1 MPRTTAALNSFV
13 SGEFSAKLDGR
24 TDFEKYASGCKTL
37 ENMLVHPQGAAARR
51 VGTQFISE
59 VKTSSAKTRLIPFE
73 FSTTQT
79 YVLEFGNTYIRMF
92 KDKGQITE
100 GDVTVTAI
108 TKANPGVV
116 TATSHG
122 YADGDIV
129 ILSSVVGMTEVN
141 GKTFKVSNKDT
152 NTFELENVDGVDVDT
167 SGFTTYSSGGD
178 ANKIYEI
185 VSPYLTAELFELK
198 FAQSADVMYIV
209 HPNHETMKL
218 SRTGHTAWTLTEVA
232 FTDGPYLST
241 NTTATTLT
249 PASVGVATGVNI
261 TASAITGIN
270 GGVGWLATDVGRIL
284 KFNSGKA
291 IITARTNTT
300 VVVATITT
308 AFTNTNATA
317 AFNLGAFSDTTG
329 HPSCVS
335 FFEQRLVFAGTTDE
349 PQTLYFSKSGD
360 YENMTTGTNA
370 DDAMVYTIASNQVN
384 KIRYLKAVRTLLIGT
399 TGGEFSVSADGTDAA
414 VTPTNVT
421 IKRQSSFGAANVDA
435 QPAGN
440 AVLFLQR
447 AKRKIRELA
456 YNYDSDGY
464 VAPDLTI
471 LNETV
476 TNSGITEMAYQQAPD
491 SILWCVRDDGVLAG
505 LTYQRTDNVVAWH
518 RHIIGGK
525 SDTGKNI
532 IQQKIN
538 FTANGTIVNGT
549 ANSITLASHGL
560 VTNDPIYYY
569 AAANPITGI
578 SSGSLYYVITTDA
591 NTIKLS
597 LTAALSA
604 AGTAISLT
612 APSTASTQSIYQGV
626 NISSNVIYSSAHG
639 LKTGDIIFY
648 DNVGTTIGGL
658 SENTSYYVSRV
669 DDNQFKLYSDSNL
682 VNVVSLTSAHTSEQV
697 DNILQNAKVES
708 VATISGDL
716 NEDELWI
723 VSQRWVNGAVRR
735 FVECF
740 SDFDFDETAPE
751 DFKFLDSHLSYSG
764 VAVSSLS
771 GLDHLEG
778 ETVSILAD
786 GATHATKVVS
796 SGAISLDRAATKVV
810 VGLPYSSVLQTMRIE
825 GGAGQYEG
833 TAQGKIK
840 RISKVVLRLFE
851 TVGAKVG
858 PSLDNL
864 ETVPFRTTSG
874 AMDLPVSTFLAGDKE
889 VEFAD
894 DYNTDGFIFVK
905 QEQPLPLTILALYP
919 TIVTND
925 G

>member
-13 SGEFSAKLDGR
+13 SGEFSAKMDGR
-24 TDFEKYASGCKTL
+24 IDFDKYSSGCKTL
-37 ENMLVHPQGAAARR
+37 QNMLVHPQGAAARR

-100 GDVTVTAI
+100 GDVTISAI
-108 TKANPGVV
+108 TKANPAVV
-116 TATSHG
+116 TANGHG
-122 YADGDIV
+122 FSNGDFV

-141 GKTFKVSNKDT
+141 GKTFKVADKTT
-152 NTFELENVDGVDVDT
+152 NTFELQDVDGTDIN
-167 SGFTTYSSGGD
+167 SSAFTTYSSGGD
-178 ANKIYEI
+178 ANRIYQI
-185 VSPYLTAELFELK
+185 TSPYLTAELFELK
-198 FAQSADVMYIV
+198 FAQSADVMYLS
-209 HPNHETMKL
+209 HPNHEVMKL
-218 SRTGHTAWTLTEVA
+218 SRTDHTAWTLTEVE
-232 FTDGPYLST
+232 FTDGPYLSE
-241 NTTATTLT
+241 NTTTTTLT
-249 PASVGVATGVNI
+249 PASSGTGTGVNI
-261 TASAITGIN
+261 TASAVTGIN
-270 GGVGWLATDVGRIL
+270 GGSGFLATDVGRIIS
-284 KFNSGKA
+284 FNSGKA
-291 IITARTNTT
+291 KITARTNTT
-300 VVVATITT
+300 VVVVTITT
-308 AFTNTNATA
+308 AFANTDATA
-317 AFNLGAFSDTTG
+317 AFKLGAFSDTTG

-384 KIRYLKAVRTLLIGT
+384 KIRYLKSVRTLLIGT
-399 TGGEFSVSADGTDAA
+399 TGGEFTVSADGTDAA
-414 VTPTNVT
+414 VTPVN
-421 IKRQSSFGAANVDA
+421 IQIRRQSSFGAANVDA

-440 AVLFLQR
+440 AILFLQR

-456 YNYDSDGY
+456 YNYDTDGY
-464 VAPDLTI
+464 VAPDLCI

-476 TNSGITEMAYQQAPD
+476 TKSGINEMAYQQAPD
-491 SILWCVRDDGVLAG
+491 SILWAVRDDGVLAG

-518 RHIIGGK
+518 RHILGGK
-525 SDTGKNI
+525 SDTTKNI
-532 IQQKIN
+532 IQQQIS
-538 FTANGTIVNGT
+538 FTANTTVVNGT
-549 ANSITLASHGL
+549 NNTITLSSHGL
-560 VTNDPIYYY
+560 STNDPIYYY

-578 SSGSLYYVITTDA
+578 SSGSLYYVIATDS
-591 NTIKLS
+591 NTIKLAT
-597 LTAALSA
+597 TAANSA

-612 APSTASTQSIYQGV
+612 GPSSASTQYIYQGV
-626 NISSNVIYSSAHG
+626 NISSNVIYSADHG
-639 LKTGDIIFY
+639 FETGDIIFY
-648 DNVGTTIGGL
+648 DNIGTAIGGL
-658 SENTSYYVSRV
+658 SENIEYYVSRV
-669 DDNQFKLYSDSNL
+669 DDDQFKIYTDSKL
-682 VNVVSLTSAHTSEQV
+682 TSVVSLTSAHTSEQT
-697 DNILQNAKVES
+697 DNILQDAKVES

-716 NEDELWI
+716 NEDELWVI
-723 VSQRWVNGAVRR
+723 TQRWVNGVVRR
-735 FVECF
+735 YVECF
-740 SDFDFDETAPE
+740 SNFDFDETAPE
-751 DFKFLDSHLSYSG
+751 DFKFVDSHLSYSG

-786 GATHATKVVS
+786 GATHAQKTVS
-796 SGAISLDRAATKVV
+796 SGSISLDRSSRKVV
-810 VGLPYSSVLQTMRIE
+810 VGLPYNSVLQTMRIE
-825 GGAGQYEG
+825 GGAGQTEG

-840 RISKVVLRLFE
+840 RISKIVLRLFE

-874 AMDLPVSTFLAGDKE
+874 AMDLPVSTFIAGDKE
-889 VEFAD
+889 IEFSD

-905 QEQPLPLTILALYP
+905 QDQALPLTVLALYP

>member
-1 MPRTTAALNSFV
+1 MPRTTASINSFV

-24 TDFEKYASGCKTL
+24 TDFEKYSSGCKTL

-51 VGTQFISE
+51 VGTQFIAE
-59 VKTSSAKTRLIPFE
+59 VKTSAAKTRLIPFE

-79 YVLEFGNTYIRMF
+79 YILEFGNNYIRFF
-92 KDKGQITE
+92 KDKGQI
-100 GDVTVTAI
+100 
-108 TKANPGVV
+108 
-116 TATSHG
+116 
-122 YADGDIV
+122 
-129 ILSSVVGMTEVN
+129 
-141 GKTFKVSNKDT
+141 F
-152 NTFELENVDGVDVDT
+152 
-167 SGFTTYSSGGD
+167 SSGS
-178 ANKIYEI
+178 AYEI
-185 VSPYLTAELFELK
+185 STPYLTAELFEIK
-198 FAQSADVMYIV
+198 FAQSADVMFLC
-209 HPNHETMKL
+209 HPNHEVMKL
-218 SRTGHTAWTLTEVA
+218 SRTAHTSWTLAEVD
-232 FTDGPYLST
+232 FTDGPYLAT
-241 NTTATTLT
+241 NTTDTTLT
-249 PASVGVATGVNI
+249 PQQTATGTGKTI
-261 TASAITGIN
+261 TASAVTGIN

-291 IITARTNTT
+291 IITARTNAT
-300 VVVATITT
+300 VAVATITT
-308 AFTNTNATA
+308 AFTNTDATA
-317 AFNLGAFSDTTG
+317 AFNLGAFSNTTG
-329 HPSCVS
+329 FPSCVS

-440 AVLFLQR
+440 AVLFLQA

-476 TNSGITEMAYQQAPD
+476 TKSGITEMAFQQSPD
-491 SILWCVRDDGVLAG
+491 NILWCVREDGVLAG

-518 RHIIGGK
+518 RHILGGR
-525 SDTGKNI
+525 SDTTKNI
-532 IQQKIN
+532 IQQKIS
-538 FTANGTIVNGT
+538 FTANTTIVNGT
-549 ANSITLASHGL
+549 NNTITLSSHGL
-560 VTNDPIYYY
+560 ATNDPIYYY

-578 SSGSLYYVITTDA
+578 SSGSLYYVIRTDA
-591 NTIKLS
+591 NTIKLAT
-597 LTAALSA
+597 TAARSA

-612 APSTASTQSIYQGV
+612 GPSTASTQFIYQGV
-626 NISSNVIYSSAHG
+626 NISSNVIYSDDHG
-639 LKTGDIIFY
+639 FKTGDIIFY

-658 SENTSYYVSRV
+658 SENVPYYVSRV
-669 DDNQFKLYSDSNL
+669 DDDQFKLYTDSKL
-682 VNVVSLTSAHTSEQV
+682 VHVVSLTSAHTSEQT
-697 DNILQNAKVES
+697 DNILQDAKVES
-708 VATISGDL
+708 IASISGDL
-716 NEDELWI
+716 NEDELWVI
-723 VSQRWVNGAVRR
+723 TQRWVNGAIKRY
-735 FVECF
+735 VECF
-740 SDFDFDETAPE
+740 SEFDFDETAPE

-764 VAVSSLS
+764 VAVSSVS
-771 GLDHLEG
+771 GLSHLEG
-778 ETVSILAD
+778 ETVYILAD
-786 GATHATKVVS
+786 GATHATKVVA
-796 SGAISLDRAATKVV
+796 SGAITLDRPSRKVT
-810 VGLPYSSVLQTMRIE
+810 VGLPYNSVLQTMRIE
-825 GGAGQYEG
+825 AGAGQYEG

-840 RISKVVLRLFE
+840 RISKVILRLFE

-858 PSLDNL
+858 PSLDSL

-889 VEFAD
+889 VEFTD

-905 QEQPLPLTILALYP
+905 QDQALPLTVLALYP
-919 TIVTND
+919 TIVTSD